1 MTNIFFLK
9 CFIIN
14 FVVNFMYRMF
24 NEKSINENFS
34 LQEIYNNT
42 VKPLNSGHLW
52 VLKNVSVI
60 ERCLLLGGNLKKIV
74 TFGAKHFVRY
84 SRHVRCL
91 RFSLLGGFHCKKKKQ
106 KWKYCD
112 FLHAI
117 NCPRELTCL
126 WACACAYDCTHLREQ
141 YDLQCLDCWKMH
153 LWNFPSPMVWSNHS
167 ICKTTPLFSP

>member
-91 RFSLLGGFHCKKKKQ
+91 RFSLLGGFTVKKKKT
-106 KWKYCD
+106 KVKILWLLACNKLHTWTD
-112 FLHAI
+112 LSVGLRMRLRLHASQG
-117 NCPRELTCL
+117 T
-126 WACACAYDCTHLREQ
+126 
-141 YDLQCLDCWKMH
+141 
-153 LWNFPSPMVWSNHS
+153 VWFTVFRLLENAFVKLSLPHGM
-167 ICKTTPLFSP
+167 I